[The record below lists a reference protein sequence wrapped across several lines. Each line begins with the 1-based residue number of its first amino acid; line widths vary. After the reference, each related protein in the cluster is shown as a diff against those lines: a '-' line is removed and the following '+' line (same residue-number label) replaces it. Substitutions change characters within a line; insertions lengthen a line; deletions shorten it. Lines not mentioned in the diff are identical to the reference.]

1 MKLAMATTAMLLL
14 VSPIVVAQDY
24 PSRPINVI
32 VPYAPGGGT
41 DNLIRLLATE
51 VSQTIGQRLV
61 IENKPGGATQVGVTA
76 ILLAKPDGYTII
88 AQAETDVV
96 GPIIKD
102 RSYDPLK
109 AFNVVVTEASSPIL
123 MTVHSSVPAKTVKEL
138 VALAKSKPGTLSY
151 ASGEATSTTRIA
163 GEVFNI
169 ETGSQLLNIPY
180 KGNGNS
186 IVDAVSG
193 YVPVSFGSISTVK
206 QHVDSGSL
214 RALAVTGPKRNPAMP
229 DVPTFTEAG
238 FPGVDTYTS
247 WMVLARK
254 ETPPEAINKLNE
266 HFVRAM
272 HNPQVRAT
280 MDKLGFEPVA
290 NTPAEA
296 NALIEKAR
304 AKMLFV
310 IEKANLK
317 ED

>member
-1 MKLAMATTAMLLL
+1 M
-14 VSPIVVAQDY
+14 
-24 PSRPINVI
+24 
-32 VPYAPGGGT
+32 
-41 DNLIRLLATE
+41 
-51 VSQTIGQRLV
+51 
-61 IENKPGGATQVGVTA
+61 
-76 ILLAKPDGYTII
+76 AKPDGYTII

-151 ASGEATSTTRIA
+151 ASGEATSTTRLA